1 MLTVL
6 LAMHQPIPFDAPLMA
21 AAKPYAGDGYLWN
34 VVSES
39 ANFPLVAIGLGIV
52 AMLFLAHRRRDAI
65 LVLFVLAA
73 ATAGSEGVKQLVHR
87 PRPPG
92 GDTVVPGVV
101 YSYPSGHTLEAL
113 TIFGILTIITWR
125 SDVDRRIKVALL
137 VFTILFVAAVAVARV
152 SINAHYPSDVL
163 GGVPRRARRPGAV
176 RAALATEGV
185 AGQAD
190 ARSGVDPGS
199 SGCLRIRQRTAPVR
213 LLRWRR
219 PLREQGDRR
228 ARPDRQLPARGDDRS
243 RVSRGL

>member
-1 MLTVL
+1 MSAREMPFDARAIAGADPGRRAATVAWALIAVVGIGGFIVLTML
-6 LAMHQPIPFDAPLMA
+6 LAMHQSIPFDAPLMA
-21 AAKPYAGDGYLWN
+21 AAKPYASDSYLWN
-34 VVSES
+34 VISET

-52 AMLFLAHRRRDAI
+52 VMLFLAHRRREAI

-163 GGVPRRARRPGAV
+163 GGFLAGLGVLALFALLSRPKASP
-176 RAALATEGV
+176 
-185 AGQAD
+185 AG
-190 ARSGVDPGS
+190 
-199 SGCLRIRQRTAPVR
+199 
-213 LLRWRR
+213 
-219 PLREQGDRR
+219 
-228 ARPDRQLPARGDDRS
+228 
-243 RVSRGL
+243 

>member
-1 MLTVL
+1 MSTREMPFDTRAIAGADPGRRAATVAWTLIAVAGIGGFIVLTLL
-6 LAMHQPIPFDAPLMA
+6 LAMHQSIPFDAPLMA
-21 AAKPYAGDGYLWN
+21 AAKPYASDSHLWN
-34 VVSES
+34 VISET

-52 AMLFLAHRRRDAI
+52 VMLFLAHRRREAI

-101 YSYPSGHTLEAL
+101 YSYPSGHTLEVL

-163 GGVPRRARRPGAV
+163 GGFLAGLGVLALFALLSRPKASP
-176 RAALATEGV
+176 
-185 AGQAD
+185 AG
-190 ARSGVDPGS
+190 
-199 SGCLRIRQRTAPVR
+199 
-213 LLRWRR
+213 
-219 PLREQGDRR
+219 
-228 ARPDRQLPARGDDRS
+228 
-243 RVSRGL
+243 

>member
-1 MLTVL
+1 MSAREMPFDTRAIAGADPGRRAATAAWALIAVAGIGGFIVLTLL
-6 LAMHQPIPFDAPLMA
+6 LAMHQSIPFDAPLMA
-21 AAKPYAGDGYLWN
+21 AAKPYASDSYLWN
-34 VVSES
+34 VISET

-52 AMLFLAHRRRDAI
+52 VMLFLAHRRREAI

-163 GGVPRRARRPGAV
+163 GGFLAGLGVLALFALLSRPKASP
-176 RAALATEGV
+176 
-185 AGQAD
+185 AG
-190 ARSGVDPGS
+190 
-199 SGCLRIRQRTAPVR
+199 
-213 LLRWRR
+213 
-219 PLREQGDRR
+219 
-228 ARPDRQLPARGDDRS
+228 
-243 RVSRGL
+243 

>member
-1 MLTVL
+1 MSAREMPFDAGAIAGADPGRRAATVAWALIAVVGIGGFIVLTVL
-6 LAMHQPIPFDAPLMA
+6 LAMHQSIPFDAPLMA
-21 AAKPYAGDGYLWN
+21 AAKPYASDSYLWN
-34 VVSES
+34 VISET

-52 AMLFLAHRRRDAI
+52 VMLFLAHRRREAI

-137 VFTILFVAAVAVARV
+137 AFTILFVAAVAVARV

-163 GGVPRRARRPGAV
+163 GGLLAGLGVLALFALLSRPKAS
-176 RAALATEGV
+176 AAG
-185 AGQAD
+185 
-190 ARSGVDPGS
+190 
-199 SGCLRIRQRTAPVR
+199 
-213 LLRWRR
+213 
-219 PLREQGDRR
+219 
-228 ARPDRQLPARGDDRS
+228 
-243 RVSRGL
+243 

>member
-1 MLTVL
+1 M
-6 LAMHQPIPFDAPLMA
+6 I
-21 AAKPYAGDGYLWN
+21 
-34 VVSES
+34 SET

-52 AMLFLAHRRRDAI
+52 AMLFLAHRRREAI

-113 TIFGILTIITWR
+113 TIFGILTLITWR

-137 VFTILFVAAVAVARV
+137 AFTILFVAAVAVARV

-163 GGVPRRARRPGAV
+163 GGLLAGLGVLALFALLSRPKAS
-176 RAALATEGV
+176 AAG
-185 AGQAD
+185 
-190 ARSGVDPGS
+190 
-199 SGCLRIRQRTAPVR
+199 
-213 LLRWRR
+213 
-219 PLREQGDRR
+219 
-228 ARPDRQLPARGDDRS
+228 
-243 RVSRGL
+243 

>member
-1 MLTVL
+1 MSAREMPFDTRAIAGADRGRRAATVAWALIAVAGIGGFIVLTLL
-6 LAMHQPIPFDAPLMA
+6 LAMHQSIPFDAPLMA
-21 AAKPYAGDGYLWN
+21 AAKPYASDSYLWN
-34 VVSES
+34 VISET

-52 AMLFLAHRRRDAI
+52 VMLFLAHRRREAI

-163 GGVPRRARRPGAV
+163 GGFLAGLGVLALFALLSRPKASP
-176 RAALATEGV
+176 
-185 AGQAD
+185 AG
-190 ARSGVDPGS
+190 
-199 SGCLRIRQRTAPVR
+199 
-213 LLRWRR
+213 
-219 PLREQGDRR
+219 
-228 ARPDRQLPARGDDRS
+228 
-243 RVSRGL
+243 

>member
-1 MLTVL
+1 MSTREMPLDARAIAGADRGRRAATVAWALIAVAGIGGFIVLTML
-6 LAMHQPIPFDAPLMA
+6 LAMHQSIPFDAPLMA
-21 AAKPYAGDGYLWN
+21 AAKPYASDSYLWN
-34 VVSES
+34 VISET

-52 AMLFLAHRRRDAI
+52 VMLFLAHRRREAI

-163 GGVPRRARRPGAV
+163 GGFLAGLGVLALFALLSRPKA
-176 RAALATEGV
+176 
-185 AGQAD
+185 
-190 ARSGVDPGS
+190 S
-199 SGCLRIRQRTAPVR
+199 
-213 LLRWRR
+213 
-219 PLREQGDRR
+219 
-228 ARPDRQLPARGDDRS
+228 PDG
-243 RVSRGL
+243 

>member
-1 MLTVL
+1 MSAREMPFDAGAVTGTDPGRRTATVAWSLIAVLGILGFIVLTVL
-6 LAMHQPIPFDAPLMA
+6 LAMHQSIPFDAPLMA
-21 AAKPYAGDGYLWN
+21 AAKPYASDGYLWN
-34 VVSES
+34 VISET

-52 AMLFLAHRRRDAI
+52 VMLFLAHRRREAI

-73 ATAGSEGVKQLVHR
+73 ATAGSEAVKQLVHR

-125 SDVDRRIKVALL
+125 SELDRRIKVALL

-163 GGVPRRARRPGAV
+163 GGFLAGLGVLALFALLSRPKASP
-176 RAALATEGV
+176 
-185 AGQAD
+185 AG
-190 ARSGVDPGS
+190 
-199 SGCLRIRQRTAPVR
+199 
-213 LLRWRR
+213 
-219 PLREQGDRR
+219 
-228 ARPDRQLPARGDDRS
+228 
-243 RVSRGL
+243 

>member
-1 MLTVL
+1 MSARQLSFDAGTIAGADPGRRAATVAWALIAVVGIGGFIVLTML

-21 AAKPYAGDGYLWN
+21 AAKPYANDRYLWN
-34 VVSES
+34 VISET

-52 AMLFLAHRRRDAI
+52 VMLFLAHRRRDAV
-65 LVLFVLAA
+65 LVFFVLAA

-113 TIFGILTIITWR
+113 TIFGILTIIAWR

-163 GGVPRRARRPGAV
+163 GGFLAGLGVLAMFALLSRPKASP
-176 RAALATEGV
+176 
-185 AGQAD
+185 AG
-190 ARSGVDPGS
+190 
-199 SGCLRIRQRTAPVR
+199 
-213 LLRWRR
+213 
-219 PLREQGDRR
+219 
-228 ARPDRQLPARGDDRS
+228 
-243 RVSRGL
+243 

>member
-1 MLTVL
+1 MSTREMPLDARAVAGADRGRRAATAAWALIAVAGIGGFIVLTVL
-6 LAMHQPIPFDAPLMA
+6 LAMHQSIPFDAPLMA

-34 VVSES
+34 VISET

-52 AMLFLAHRRRDAI
+52 VMLFLAHRRRDAI

-137 VFTILFVAAVAVARV
+137 VFTTLFVAAVAVARV

-163 GGVPRRARRPGAV
+163 GGFLAGLGVLALFALLSRPKA
-176 RAALATEGV
+176 
-185 AGQAD
+185 
-190 ARSGVDPGS
+190 S
-199 SGCLRIRQRTAPVR
+199 
-213 LLRWRR
+213 
-219 PLREQGDRR
+219 
-228 ARPDRQLPARGDDRS
+228 PDG
-243 RVSRGL
+243 